1 MNLLSDYMKK
11 IPFKTLALVS
21 AITAAMP
28 AQAITVDELAQQFE
42 AYKIQQAG
50 EFNKLREE
58 NSQLKSKNTELKN
71 KIENTEQQ
79 VINNTA
85 AVETVA
91 DAVETSK
98 PTGSHWYDKTSI
110 GGYGELHYNNYDS
123 EDAGQVKDEIDLHRF
138 VLFFN
143 HEFSDKLHFYSE
155 LEIEHSIT
163 GDGWGGEVELEQAW
177 FQYQLTDEASLQAG
191 LFLIPIGIT
200 NQNHLPTTFYGVERN
215 EVEKYI
221 IPTTWWEAGLGGNYN
236 FSNGISIHG
245 GLTSGLSAD
254 DGYIRRGRGK
264 ISKQNMKS
272 GAVYGGAKY
281 TGLPGLEVALN
292 VNYQMDMDQEAS
304 SDINGGVLTELH
316 AIYSYPV
323 GPGKLTGKAL
333 YSRWDIDTTIQSAAH
348 QSGWYVEPSYRLPT
362 PIGDIGVYS
371 RYEELTYSKKLA
383 QVHFN
388 KWELGFNYWV
398 LQNVVLKFDYFQKHT
413 TGKEFKQT
421 GFDLGIGY
429 SF

>member
-1 MNLLSDYMKK
+1 MKK

-28 AQAITVDELAQQFE
+28 AKAITTDELAQQFE
-42 AYKIQQAG
+42 AYKTQQAS

-58 NSQLKSKNTELKN
+58 NTQLKSKNTELKN
-71 KIENTEQQ
+71 KIDNTEQQ
-79 VINNTA
+79 VKNNTA
-85 AVETVA
+85 AVETVT
-91 DAVETSK
+91 DAVETSSSSGGK
-98 PTGSHWYDKTSI
+98 WYDKTSI
-110 GGYGELHYNNYDS
+110 GGYGELHYNNYES
-123 EDAGQVKDEIDLHRF
+123 EDGGQNKNEIDFHRF

-155 LEIEHSIT
+155 LELEHSIT

-177 FQYQLTDEASLQAG
+177 FQYHLTDEASLQAG
-191 LFLIPIGIT
+191 LYLIPIGLT
-200 NQNHLPTTFYGVERN
+200 NRNHTPDTFYGVERN

-245 GLTSGLSAD
+245 GVTSGLDAS
-254 DGYIRRGRGK
+254 DGYIRGGRGK
-264 ISKQNMKS
+264 ISKQTLNS

-281 TGLPGLEVALN
+281 TGLPGLELALN

-304 SDINGGVLTELH
+304 DDVNGGVLTELH
-316 AIYSYPV
+316 GIYSHSI
-323 GPGKLTGKAL
+323 GPGKASFRGL
-333 YSRWDIDTTIQSAAH
+333 YTRWDIDTTIQSAKH
-348 QSGWYVEPSYRLPT
+348 QDGWFVEPSYRQPT

-383 QVHFN
+383 KVHFN

-398 LQNVVLKFDYFQKHT
+398 HQNVVLKFDYFQKHT
-413 TGKEFKQT
+413 AGKEFKQT

-429 SF
+429 QF